1 MSASRTATNTPA
13 AGFGRVGLVFGL
25 ALLGCE
31 AEDPSPQF
39 DRATRYAEIQAM
51 CARPDL
57 PRCRPGEVILCGT
70 FDGQEWV
77 DWGQVLYSE
86 EVYWPE
92 GPKDEKTLVL
102 FFGWP
107 GDPLSTTDI
116 HFGLRDL
123 TSARLRGYGIGI
135 VVDGTPVYSL
145 WECDTGSISRLVV
158 EPDHLGIRSGT
169 LHSWSRDEDV
179 CATPPLE
186 GQLRICAGLPG
197 FQDRLTFEL
206 ARQDA
211 GPPGPDAWVGE
222 ASPDAAQ

>member
-1 MSASRTATNTPA
+1 MSASRTATNTPT
-13 AGFGRVGLVFGL
+13 AGSLRVGLVFGL
-25 ALLGCE
+25 ALLGCD
-31 AEDPSPQF
+31 ADPPAPQF
-39 DRATRYAEIQAM
+39 DRAARYAEIQAM
-51 CARPDL
+51 CAKPDL
-57 PRCRPGEVILCGT
+57 PRCRPGELILCGT
-70 FDGQEWV
+70 VEDQVWV
-77 DWGQVLYSE
+77 DWGQVIYSGDT
-86 EVYWPE
+86 YWLE
-92 GPKDEKTLVL
+92 GPQEEEKTLVL

-107 GDPLSTTDI
+107 GGPRHDI

-179 CATPPLE
+179 CETPTLE

-197 FQDRLTFEL
+197 FKDRLTFEL

-222 ASPDAAQ
+222 ASLDAAQ